1 MPLSRRTKIALFAL
15 ALLCALLPLPVPFSA
30 ADDPPP
36 TAKERP
42 KLVVLVVFDQFRGD
56 YLERFRPLF
65 GEGGFKRLMTEG
77 TWFTNAHYPYSYTLT
92 ACGHTSLSTGAN
104 PARHGI
110 VANDWYDRT
119 DGDVTSV
126 SPPPALIRKG
136 EGPYRR
142 HAQTIGDALLEFL
155 TGRSRVFSLSIKDRA
170 AILMAALRAQC
181 VYWFDYT
188 TGEFVTSPYYR
199 EEPHKWVTEFNGK
212 KPADVYLGKTWNKVR
227 TDIDYAKYSSPDDF
241 YGEGIGYGQGQTFP
255 HPFPLGKGT
264 ATNPMVNYWSAV
276 ENSPMGNDLL
286 LAFAETMIRQEKIG
300 QTDNVDYLSM
310 SFSSNDLVGHCWG
323 PDSQEVMDI
332 TLRSD
337 LVMKKLLDLLD
348 TTVGKGK
355 YVIAMSADHG
365 VCPLPEMTAKKGIEA
380 ERVPPELLTTL
391 AEDFLNKTF
400 LPAGA
405 EKEPWLLVPRKSN
418 AWVYLSRPTLAALKL
433 DKPKVERALAGWF
446 ATQPGIATAYAA
458 ADLMAGTPPEKSTET
473 YRKFFE
479 NARRSYTPQG
489 VGDVMVILK
498 PYNLFSPPL
507 LSKNPEKIAAYRT
520 THGTPNEYDTHVPL
534 LVMGAGVR
542 AQVDPQP
549 IAPQSI
555 AAILTGL
562 LRVPAPR
569 QAEYAV
575 PAGFFRD

>member
-1 MPLSRRTKIALFAL
+1 MSLSPRTKITIFALFAL
-15 ALLCALLPLPVPFSA
+15 CAILPLPLPA
-30 ADDPPP
+30 ADEVPA
-36 TAKERP
+36 TAASKDRP

-56 YLERFRPLF
+56 YLERFRPLY

-77 TWFTNAHYPYSYTLT
+77 TYFTNCHYPYSYTLT
-92 ACGHTSLSTGAN
+92 APGHTSLSTGAN

-126 SPPPALIRKG
+126 SPPPDLFRKG

-155 TGRSRVFSLSIKDRA
+155 TGRSRVFSISIKDRA
-170 AILMAALRAQC
+170 AIMMAALRAQC

-188 TGEFVTSPYYR
+188 TGEFTTSAYYR

-212 KPADVYLGKTWNKVR
+212 KLPDAYLGKNWDKLR

-241 YGEGIGYGQGQTFP
+241 FGEGIGYGQGQVFP
-255 HPFPLGKGT
+255 HPFPLGKT
-264 ATNPMVNYWSAV
+264 KFPMVNYWSAV

-286 LAFAETMIRQEKIG
+286 LAFAETLIREEKLG

-348 TTVGKGK
+348 AKVGKGK

-365 VCPLPEMTAKKGIEA
+365 VCPLPETTAKKGIEA
-380 ERVPPELLTTL
+380 ERVPPELLTTM
-391 AEDFLNKTF
+391 AEDFLHKTF

-418 AWVYLSRPTLAALKL
+418 AWVYLSRETLKSLKL
-433 DKPKVERALAGWF
+433 EKPKVERALADWF
-446 ATQPGIATAYAA
+446 ATQPGIATAYAGS
-458 ADLMAGTPPEKSTET
+458 DLMAGTPPEKSTET
-473 YRKFFE
+473 YRKFYE
-479 NARRSYTPQG
+479 NARRSYDPEGT
-489 VGDVMVILK
+489 GDVMVILK

-520 THGTPNEYDTHVPL
+520 THGTPHDYDTHVPL
-534 LVMGAGVR
+534 LVMGPGVR
-542 AQVDPQP
+542 AQVDGPP
-549 IAPQSI
+549 AVPQSV

-575 PAGFFRD
+575 PAGFFKE